1 MSTYIYWQVS
11 PAVIAQGYTY
21 WDKANIYRSP
31 VENDINQY
39 SLVISIASVIGSTWT
54 VNYSDATAGNGT
66 DKYYIVKYYN
76 TAGSIEDVNIQVT
89 HFPLSPR
96 EARIVQITQH
106 MMDPR
111 LTVGMQDYDYLQ
123 AINMSLQ
130 MFNSYPPPT
139 CFTWDNLP
147 YGYEAIIAMGAMI
160 SAILQRY
167 LGVSMRDFSY
177 SDNGLTL
184 NLDLQGKMRG
194 AVEEV
199 WRLYEPMIK
208 LFKLEEA
215 PQGMGIGSWAIPLGV
230 GRVSSALMNVLDLYR
245 SYSY

>member
-1 MSTYIYWQVS
+1 MSTYFYWQVS
-11 PAVIAQGYTY
+11 SAVQTTGYVY
-21 WDKANIYRSP
+21 WDKANLYRSP
-31 VENDINQY
+31 VENALDQY
-39 SLVISIASVIGSTWT
+39 SLVASIPSVVGSVWT
-54 VNYSDATAGNGT
+54 VNYTDATVGNGT
-66 DKYYIVKYYN
+66 DKFYIVKYYN

-89 HFPLSPR
+89 HFPFSPR

-111 LTVGMQDYDYLQ
+111 LTVGMQDYDFLQ

-147 YGYEAIIAMGAMI
+147 YGYESIISMGAMI
-160 SAILQRY
+160 AAVLQRF
-167 LGVSMRDFSY
+167 LGVSMRDFDY
-177 SDNGLTL
+177 SDNGLALHL
-184 NLDLQGKMRG
+184 NLQDKMKG
-194 AVEEV
+194 AVDEV